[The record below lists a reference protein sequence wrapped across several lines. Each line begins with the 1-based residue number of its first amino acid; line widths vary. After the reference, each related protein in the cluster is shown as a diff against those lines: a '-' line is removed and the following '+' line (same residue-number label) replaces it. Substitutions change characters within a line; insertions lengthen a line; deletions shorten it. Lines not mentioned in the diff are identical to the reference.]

1 MPGYVPAQLRGL
13 LLVGTLA
20 GAVVLPC
27 AVFALSGSA
36 QQETLIVSSG
46 AVPPTPLREVDDRP
60 GVRLTVAAR
69 PHPRLVTR
77 AVTVHASR
85 SRRATPVAH
94 HVAPPVVDVAPM
106 SGTLAERVLAEARR
120 HKGAPYSYGAAGPY
134 RFDCSGFT
142 MYVFG
147 RFGIHL
153 PHSSSA
159 QAGVARRIPDDQKR
173 PGDLIFTYRGGTIGH
188 VGIYAG
194 GTQMWAAVETGDVVR
209 LEDLAGRAYQVGR
222 VG

>member
-20 GAVVLPC
+20 GAVAVPC
-27 AVFALSGSA
+27 AVFALTGA
-36 QQETLIVSSG
+36 ATPETLIASRRTVVAAPLDLVNDRPAVRRTVAVRPAQVHPVRRPPVRASRTRRV
-46 AVPPTPLREVDDRP
+46 APDPQPAVAVDVPPLS
-60 GVRLTVAAR
+60 GSL
-69 PHPRLVTR
+69 
-77 AVTVHASR
+77 AS
-85 SRRATPVAH
+85 
-94 HVAPPVVDVAPM
+94 
-106 SGTLAERVLAEARR
+106 RVLAEARR
-120 HKGAPYSYGAAGPY
+120 HAGAPYSYGAAGPN

-147 RFGIHL
+147 RFGISL
-153 PHSSSA
+153 PHSSA
-159 QAGVARRIPDDQKR
+159 QQAAVTRHVPDGDKQ

-209 LEDLAGRAYQVGR
+209 LEDFAGRAYEVGR